1 MQVKNEMI
9 HSDIV
14 DARQA
19 LIPYKDKEV
28 WKKNPRKHV
37 MTVSQDLWYVG
48 WLLYQKVG
56 AWSLSIN

>member
-19 LIPYKDKEV
+19 LIPYKDKGL
-28 WKKNPRKHV
+28 
-37 MTVSQDLWYVG
+37 TD
-48 WLLYQKVG
+48 
-56 AWSLSIN
+56 